1 MFIKDQ
7 KNKRTRNE
15 YADLITKIRNEYAQ
29 LQKENDQLRID
40 LQKYQ
45 KYIQN
50 ISQTPFRK
58 PSYLR
63 PKRKT
68 KQYFDESD
76 ESGSYISEIKKR
88 SRKPKK
94 RKIIYEDDINGVPY
108 EADSPTEEEEQ
119 EEDNI
124 YEGQNKSMGK
134 QPRQIEKPK
143 KIKKKKERRYN
154 KINKNVNFI
163 YFYYL

>member
-68 KQYFDESD
+68 
-76 ESGSYISEIKKR
+76 
-88 SRKPKK
+88 
-94 RKIIYEDDINGVPY
+94 
-108 EADSPTEEEEQ
+108 
-119 EEDNI
+119 
-124 YEGQNKSMGK
+124 M
-134 QPRQIEKPK
+134 
-143 KIKKKKERRYN
+143 
-154 KINKNVNFI
+154 
-163 YFYYL
+163 